1 MELLDLKEL
10 EEARKVVETSRL
22 GVRRTPCILVRGDQ
36 ACEMLPNMKQAV
48 EGWDRSDIWKSLYFR
63 AVITF
68 KGNQHPHQPTLTSS
82 FCHVYHVYM
91 ANLSKIDLCLGI

>member
-10 EEARKVVETSRL
+10 EEARKVVETSSL

-36 ACEMLPNMKQAV
+36 ACEMLPDMKQAV
-48 EGWDRSDIWKSLYFR
+48 EGWDRSDVWESLYFR

-68 KGNQHPHQPTLTSS
+68 RGNQHPHPPTLTSS

-91 ANLSKIDLCLGI
+91 